1 MSSLAA
7 FCLDNLPVLVT
18 AHGALIQHATHLHQA
33 GALLPGSF
41 NPVHAGHWE
50 LSAVAERL
58 TGAAT
63 VFELSID
70 HVDKPNL
77 SLDEVRRRLAQFTGR
92 ADVWVTRASL
102 FAQKAALFP
111 QRTFAIGVD
120 VALRLVEPR
129 YYDDNQDRMLEAL
142 ATLERHGCR
151 VLVAPRV
158 DANGRLLT
166 LDDVPLPPE
175 CRPMFTAISP
185 DVFRHDI
192 SSTAL
197 RSQPTDSTG
206 QCNEE

>member
-7 FCLDNLPVLVT
+7 LSLDDLPILVT
-18 AHGALIQHATHLHQA
+18 ANGTLIQPPSHVEQA

-41 NPVHAGHWE
+41 NPVHAGHWQ
-50 LSAVAERL
+50 LAAVAERRL
-58 TGAAT
+58 GAAT

-92 ADVWVTRASL
+92 AGVWVTRAPR
-102 FAQKAALFP
+102 FTEKVALFP
-111 QRTFAIGVD
+111 QRTFAVGVD

-166 LDDVPLPPE
+166 LDDVPLPAE
-175 CRPMFTAISP
+175 YRPMFTAISP

-197 RSQPTDSTG
+197 RSQHTG
-206 QCNEE
+206 SIGECNED